1 MNETRSFNEQ
11 RYSNYNLRT
20 KYQPDFSLSRS
31 SRIVEEAKLDPITKQ
46 FGRIVYCNGVNACG
60 NEMFLAATC
69 EKSSCDNTFC
79 TFIWRGN
86 VVSPGQLP
94 SNEPGQRAPFVS
106 WIHVIRLGYWCMPCC
121 ILEENV
127 HPKMAVCSSL
137 STREKFC
144 EQQNRHGRCGIEFD
158 P

>member
-1 MNETRSFNEQ
+1 M
-11 RYSNYNLRT
+11 YNYRT

-31 SRIVEEAKLDPITKQ
+31 RRIVEEQKLDPITKLY
-46 FGRIVYCNGVNACG
+46 GSIVYCNGVNACG
-60 NEMFLAATC
+60 DERFVAGVC
-69 EKSSCDNTFC
+69 GKDSCGTLFC
-79 TFIWRGN
+79 NFISRGN

-94 SNEPGQRAPFVS
+94 SNEPGQKAPFVS
-106 WIHVIRLGYWCMPCC
+106 WIHIIKQGYWCMPCC

-127 HPKMAVCSSL
+127 DLGITVHPKMAVCSSM
-137 STREKFC
+137 STDEKIC